1 MINYQAVRA
10 VLEAPLLTAY
20 NGLTPAVP
28 VYFDNVMNDGSDS
41 AKEFVDV
48 NIQFGLT
55 TETALTGNPD
65 YVRGVIVIRTYT
77 PKGKGPARNQTLVN
91 IAGTVLQQIN
101 NQPKSSTGIYLRTGS
116 IDGPAFSPDYG
127 GTTPDQQSRRA
138 FTPFFISRISAA
150 FQAQV
155 LS

>member
-1 MINYQAVRA
+1 MNYQAIRA
-10 VLEAPLLTAY
+10 VLENPLLTAY
-20 NGLTPAVP
+20 NGLVPAVP
-28 VYFDNVMNDGSDS
+28 VYFDNIMNDGSDS

-55 TETALTGNPD
+55 TETALTDNPD
-65 YVRGVIVIRTYT
+65 YVRGVVVIRTYT

-101 NQPKSSTGIYLRTGS
+101 NQPKSASGIYLRTGS
-116 IDGPAFSPDYG
+116 IDGPAFSPEYG

-138 FTPFFISRISAA
+138 FTPFFISRISAG